1 MTATALITPAE
12 LATELGT
19 DARTTRK
26 FLRSIT
32 PRDEQPGKGS
42 RWGIKGTKSNI
53 AALRKQYAKFDEAQ
67 QAARAARAEKARR
80 GIAPA
85 GLFAS
90 WGGRG
95 FAGGPIGVAVHTA
108 PARHRGAS
116 RYRRGIAPCGSFCI
130 PRPFA
135 AGGSARGLLAGP
147 VLCTACAG
155 GSAWAPC
162 GPSSINVD

>member
-53 AALRKQYAKFDEAQ
+53 AALRKQYAKFEEAQ
-67 QAARAARAEKARR
+67 QAARAARAEKAKKTP
-80 GIAPA
+80 APVEDEVEIEDTFDS
-85 GLFAS
+85 LE
-90 WGGRG
+90 
-95 FAGGPIGVAVHTA
+95 GPTDEE
-108 PARHRGAS
+108 
-116 RYRRGIAPCGSFCI
+116 
-130 PRPFA
+130 
-135 AGGSARGLLAGP
+135 LLDD
-147 VLCTACAG
+147 
-155 GSAWAPC
+155 S
-162 GPSSINVD
+162 DD

>member
-42 RWGIKGTKSNI
+42 RWGIKGTKTNI

-67 QAARAARAEKARR
+67 RAARAARAEKA
-80 GIAPA
+80 APA
-85 GLFAS
+85 PVEADEAEIEDTFDSLE
-90 WGGRG
+90 
-95 FAGGPIGVAVHTA
+95 GPTDADL
-108 PARHRGAS
+108 
-116 RYRRGIAPCGSFCI
+116 
-130 PRPFA
+130 A
-135 AGGSARGLLAGP
+135 ALES
-147 VLCTACAG
+147 
-155 GSAWAPC
+155 
-162 GPSSINVD
+162 DD

>member
-53 AALRKQYAKFDEAQ
+53 AALRKQYAKFEEAQ
-67 QAARAARAEKARR
+67 QAARAARAEKA
-80 GIAPA
+80 APA
-85 GLFAS
+85 PVEAEEIEEIDDTFDSLE
-90 WGGRG
+90 
-95 FAGGPIGVAVHTA
+95 GPTDDE
-108 PARHRGAS
+108 
-116 RYRRGIAPCGSFCI
+116 
-130 PRPFA
+130 
-135 AGGSARGLLAGP
+135 LADD
-147 VLCTACAG
+147 
-155 GSAWAPC
+155 S
-162 GPSSINVD
+162 DD

>member
-67 QAARAARAEKARR
+67 RAARAARAEKP
-80 GIAPA
+80 APVEEIEDTFDS
-85 GLFAS
+85 LE
-90 WGGRG
+90 
-95 FAGGPIGVAVHTA
+95 
-108 PARHRGAS
+108 
-116 RYRRGIAPCGSFCI
+116 
-130 PRPFA
+130 
-135 AGGSARGLLAGP
+135 
-147 VLCTACAG
+147 
-155 GSAWAPC
+155 
-162 GPSSINVD
+162 GPSDDELLDDSDD

>member
-53 AALRKQYAKFDEAQ
+53 AALRKQYAKFEEAQ
-67 QAARAARAEKARR
+67 QAARAARAEKA
-80 GIAPA
+80 APA
-85 GLFAS
+85 
-90 WGGRG
+90 
-95 FAGGPIGVAVHTA
+95 
-108 PARHRGAS
+108 
-116 RYRRGIAPCGSFCI
+116 
-130 PRPFA
+130 
-135 AGGSARGLLAGP
+135 P
-147 VLCTACAG
+147 VEEIEEIDNTFDSLE
-155 GSAWAPC
+155 
-162 GPSSINVD
+162 GPSDDELLDDSDD

>member
-67 QAARAARAEKARR
+67 QAARTARAEKA
-80 GIAPA
+80 APA
-85 GLFAS
+85 PVEADEAEIDDTFDSLE
-90 WGGRG
+90 
-95 FAGGPIGVAVHTA
+95 GPTDDE
-108 PARHRGAS
+108 
-116 RYRRGIAPCGSFCI
+116 
-130 PRPFA
+130 
-135 AGGSARGLLAGP
+135 LLDD
-147 VLCTACAG
+147 
-155 GSAWAPC
+155 S
-162 GPSSINVD
+162 DD